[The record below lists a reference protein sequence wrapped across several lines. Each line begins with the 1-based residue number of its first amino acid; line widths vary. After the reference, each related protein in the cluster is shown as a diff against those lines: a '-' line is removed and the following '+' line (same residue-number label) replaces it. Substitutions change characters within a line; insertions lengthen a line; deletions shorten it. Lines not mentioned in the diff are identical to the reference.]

1 MSVLPRQRFMRRGR
15 LNAALLHIEAAALAL
30 ADAKA
35 ELVGIP
41 GLTRSIQ
48 HLQDE
53 GEAVKVDLTNH
64 VHALHDED
72 RR

>member
-1 MSVLPRQRFMRRGR
+1 MRRGR

-35 ELVGIP
+35 ELVGIHGP
-41 GLTRSIQ
+41 TRTAEK
-48 HLQDE
+48 LQSE
-53 GEAVKVDLTNH
+53 LANLKTDLTNH